1 MKDDKKIVCPECGN
15 DIELEEGRDYVVG
28 DIIECSV
35 CGSELEVVS
44 LGDDGSIEIEVIE
57 EEK

>member
-1 MKDDKKIVCPECGN
+1 MGNQKTIVCPECGN
-15 DIELEEGRDYVVG
+15 DIKLEEGRDYVVG
-28 DIIECSV
+28 DIIECEV

-44 LGDDGSIEIEVIE
+44 IDDNGSIEIEVIE